1 VAGERLTGR
10 ETRALILWV
19 LAGVIGALVG
29 YKYYFQAFPEADIK
43 FQVSR
48 EEALTRARNFVGGL
62 EENVAGYESAVVFDL
77 DENAK
82 TYLERELGTAQ
93 TNRLMSSELHIWYWQ
108 VRFFKPQQEEE
119 FQVRVSPAGQIVGYE
134 HRVAEGRRGGA
145 LDRTAALAAATQ
157 FAGSK
162 LGVDLGQW
170 DLLNDEV
177 SSQQRPARLDW
188 SFAWER
194 RNFRAKDAPYRLQVQ
209 LHGAD
214 VGGSEEFLKIPE
226 AWQRGFAQLRAQ
238 NNFLATAAILPYMVL
253 LGAALWLSIA
263 LTRRGAANWRAAVKI
278 GVLVTILLFC
288 MSINEWPSLRA
299 GYDTNTSYAG
309 FVLLELVKA
318 LLFGLG
324 SALTVTLVLPAADAL
339 YRVSQPGRLRLTE
352 AFTWRGL
359 RSKEFF
365 CSAVVGLGLTSASLG
380 FVVAFYLI
388 GKKFGVWAPQDISYT
403 NSVSTLFPW
412 ISGVAIGLLASTN
425 EEFTFRLFAVPFVE
439 RLTGSRWLAVIIPAF
454 CWSFLH
460 TNYPQ
465 EPPYIRGLEVG
476 TLGIVT
482 GLVMLRWG
490 ILATLIW
497 HYTFDA
503 SQVGLLLIRSHSWY
517 FKISGIVVGAA
528 AVAPLLFSAISYVRR
543 GGFEP
548 GADLL
553 NGAEPAP
560 DVAFRSSASEAV
572 ETVQGRRYVALA
584 PALLGILGLLTVC
597 GVVAVVRL
605 KPVNIGDYL
614 KMSID
619 ARGAR
624 AKAGEVLRARGVDP
638 NSYRHSV
645 VFVDSTDPLVNE
657 YLRERIGVARL
668 NEIYASDVPGALWR
682 VRYFRDSE
690 KEEYAAILKPDGS
703 EHSVWHVLAEDTPG
717 AQLSKDAAVTLAER
731 YLVDVKHLDLE
742 KWRLVDS
749 GADQLPH
756 RVDHTLVWEEQ
767 TPLDM
772 ASGGYGSVPMYT
784 ATEHAHA
791 RVRVIIAGDQITR
804 YQTFI
809 KIPEE
814 WTRGRQS
821 LNLPRLAVAYGIPI
835 LLCGAL
841 AVAMLAIFLRN
852 LKSQAAASIPWR
864 RVAVW
869 SLWALVAFCVVFA
882 LGDRVSNFLNAY
894 NTAQPLKLTLA
905 GLVMGLVIGGPFY
918 FAAIT
923 LVFGFAWFFA
933 RKAFAEELLPGW
945 TGMPALYYR
954 DAFFIGIGGT
964 AGLLALRRLAQVL
977 VQFWPTP
984 HRQMAAYFGQ
994 DFDATLPA
1002 GSVLGTALL
1011 RGLLYTGV
1019 ITAIAAFIAAYVPQR
1034 WLRVVLL
1041 VGGALALLGGG
1052 WGNGA
1057 DYAKQF
1063 VAEFVFLGV
1072 LALGVRYLVRFNLLG
1087 YFLVVAATTILSG
1100 LAELLGQKQ
1109 PFYRL
1114 NGYALVAGLG
1124 ALLAWPLVAWLMR
1137 PAPATVAS

>member
-19 LAGVIGALVG
+19 LAGVLGALVG

-48 EEALTRARNFVGGL
+48 EEALTRARDFVGGL
-62 EENVAGYESAVVFDL
+62 GENVSGYESAVVFDL

-82 TYLERELGTAQ
+82 TYLERELGTTQ
-93 TNRLMSSELHIWYWQ
+93 TNRLMSSELHIWYWR

-134 HRVAEGRRGGA
+134 HRVAEGRSGGA
-145 LDRTAALAAATQ
+145 LDRTPALAAATQ

-162 LGVDLGQW
+162 LGVDLAQW

-194 RNFRAKDAPYRLQVQ
+194 RNFRAKDAPYRLQVR
-209 LHGAD
+209 LHGTD
-214 VGGSEEFLKIPE
+214 IGGSEEVLKIPE
-226 AWQRGFAQLRAQ
+226 AWQRGFAKLRAQ
-238 NNFLATAAILPYMVL
+238 NNFLATAAILPYLVL

-278 GVLVTILLFC
+278 GMLVTILLFC

-299 GYDTNTSYAG
+299 GYETNTSYAG

-318 LLFGLG
+318 VLFGLG

-339 YRVSQPGRLRLTE
+339 YRVAQPDRLRLTE

-365 CSAVVGLGLTSASLG
+365 CSTVVGLSLTSASLG
-380 FVVAFYLI
+380 FVVAFSLI

-403 NSVSTLFPW
+403 DSVSTLFPW

-425 EEFTFRLFAVPFVE
+425 EEFTFRLFAIPFVE

-460 TNYPQ
+460 ANYPQ

-517 FKISGIVVGAA
+517 FKISGIVVAAA
-528 AVAPLLFSAISYVRR
+528 AVAPLLFSAISYARR

-548 GADLL
+548 HADLL
-553 NGAEPAP
+553 NSAEPAP
-560 DVAFRSSASEAV
+560 DVRFRSSAGESM

-584 PALLGILGLLTVC
+584 PAVLGILGLLTVC
-597 GVVAVVRL
+597 GVVAAVRL

-614 KMSID
+614 QMSID

-624 AKAGEVLRARGVDP
+624 AKADDALRSRDVNP
-638 NSYRHSV
+638 NVYRHSV
-645 VFVDSTDPLVNE
+645 VFVDNTDPLVNE

-668 NEIYASDVPGALWR
+668 NEIYASEVPGALWR

-690 KEEYAAILKPDGS
+690 KEEYAVILKPDGS
-703 EHSVWHVLAEDTPG
+703 VHSVWHVLPEDTPG
-717 AQLSKDAAVTLAER
+717 AQLSKDAAVKLAEK
-731 YLVDVKHLDLE
+731 YLVDVKHWDLE
-742 KWRLVDS
+742 KWKLVDS
-749 GADQLPH
+749 EADQLPH

-767 TPLDM
+767 TPLDR
-772 ASGGYGSVPMYT
+772 APGGPGSVA

-791 RVRVIIAGDQITR
+791 RVRVIVAGDQIAR

-809 KIPEE
+809 KIPED
-814 WTRGRQS
+814 WTRGRQARD
-821 LNLPRLAVAYGIPI
+821 LPWLAAAFGIPL

-841 AVAMLAIFLRN
+841 AMAMLTIFLRS
-852 LKSQAAASIPWR
+852 LKSQAATSVPWR
-864 RVAVW
+864 RVAAW
-869 SLWALVAFCVVFA
+869 SAWVLPCLLAMLA
-882 LGDRVSNFLNAY
+882 LGNRVALFLQEY
-894 NTAQPLKLTLA
+894 KTAESFRLKAIEQIIGLTIGLA
-905 GLVMGLVIGGPFY
+905 FY

-923 LVFGFAWFFA
+923 VVFGFAWFFA
-933 RKAFAEELLPGW
+933 RRAFAEELLPGW

-964 AGLLALRRLAQVL
+964 GGLLALRRLVEVL

-984 HRQMAAYFGQ
+984 HRQMAAAFGQ

-1002 GSVLGTALL
+1002 ASVLGTAIWG
-1011 RGLLYTGV
+1011 GLLYTGL
-1019 ITAIAAFIAAYVPQR
+1019 ITAIAAFVAAYVPQR
-1034 WLRVVLL
+1034 WLRLVLL
-1041 VGGALALLGGG
+1041 VGGALALLSGG

-1057 DYAKQF
+1057 DYSKQF
-1063 VAEFVFLGV
+1063 VVKFVVLGV
-1072 LALGVRYLVRFNLLG
+1072 LALGVRYVARFNLLG
-1087 YFLVVAATTILSG
+1087 YFLVAAAMTILG
-1100 LAELLGQKQ
+1100 ALAELLGQNQ
-1109 PFYRL
+1109 PFYRW
-1114 NGYALVAGLG
+1114 NGYALLAGLG
-1124 ALLAWPLVAWLMR
+1124 ALLAWPLLAWLMR
-1137 PAPATVAS
+1137 RAPATAPA

>member
-10 ETRALILWV
+10 EARALILWV

-48 EEALTRARNFVGGL
+48 DEAVARARDFIGGL
-62 EENVAGYESAVVFDL
+62 GQNVGGYESAIIFDV
-77 DENAK
+77 DENSK

-93 TNRLMSSELHIWYWQ
+93 TNQLMSSELHIWYWQ

-119 FQVRVSPAGQIVGYE
+119 FQVRVSPTGQIVGYE
-134 HRVAEGRRGGA
+134 HRLAEGRGAGA
-145 LDRTAALAAATQ
+145 LDRATALATATQ
-157 FAGSK
+157 FASNK
-162 LGVDLGQW
+162 LGVDLAQW

-194 RNFRAKDAPYRLQVQ
+194 RNFRAKDAPYRLQVE

-214 VGGSEEFLKIPE
+214 VGGSQEFLKIPE

-278 GVLVTILLFC
+278 GVLITILLFC

-309 FVLLELVKA
+309 FVVLELVKA

-339 YRVSQPGRLRLTE
+339 YRVTQPGRLRLTQ

-365 CSAVVGLGLTSASLG
+365 CSAVVGLSLTSASLG

-388 GKKFGVWAPQDISYT
+388 GKRFGVWAPQDITYT

-425 EEFTFRLFAVPFVE
+425 EEFTFRLFAIPFVE

-476 TLGIVT
+476 ALGIVT

-528 AVAPLLFSAISYVRR
+528 AVAPLLLSAISYVRR

-548 GADLL
+548 DADLL
-553 NGAEPAP
+553 NAAEPAP
-560 DVAFRSSASEAV
+560 DVSFRNAATQAV
-572 ETVQGRRYVALA
+572 ETAQGRRYEALA
-584 PALLGILGLLTVC
+584 PAVLGILGLLTVC
-597 GVVAVVRL
+597 GIVAAVRL
-605 KPVNIGDYL
+605 KPASIGDYL

-624 AKAGEVLRARGVDP
+624 AKGDDVLRSRGVDP
-638 NSYRHSV
+638 NSYRHSA
-645 VFVDSTDPLVNE
+645 VFVDNTDPLVNE

-668 NEIYASDVPGALWR
+668 NEIYASEVPGALWR

-690 KEEYAAILKPDGS
+690 KEEYAVIVKPDGS
-703 EHSVWHVLAEDTPG
+703 VHSLWHVMAEDTPG
-717 AQLSKDAAVTLAER
+717 AQLSKDAAVTLAEN
-731 YLVDVKHLDLE
+731 YLADVKHLDLE
-742 KWRLVDS
+742 KWKLVDA
-749 GADQLPH
+749 GANKLPH
-756 RVDHTLVWEEQ
+756 RVDHTLVWEKSD
-767 TPLDM
+767 PLD
-772 ASGGYGSVPMYT
+772 ATPGANGVRGVT
-784 ATEHAHA
+784 ATGAAHE
-791 RVRVIIAGDQITR
+791 RVRVVVAGDQVTR

-809 KIPEE
+809 KVPEE
-814 WTRGRQS
+814 WARERQA
-821 LNLPRLAVAYGIPI
+821 LNIPRLAVAYGIPVV
-835 LLCGAL
+835 LCLAL
-841 AVAMLAIFLRN
+841 AIAMLSIFLRN
-852 LKSQAAASIPWR
+852 LKSQAATSIPWR
-864 RVAVW
+864 RVALW
-869 SLWALVAFCVVFA
+869 SLWALVAFFVVFA
-882 LGDRVSNFLNAY
+882 LGDRIANFLNAY
-894 NTAQPLKLTLA
+894 DTSQPLKLIFA
-905 GLVMGLVIGGPFY
+905 GLAVGLVIGGPFY

-954 DAFFIGIGGT
+954 DALFIGIGGT

-984 HRQMAAYFGQ
+984 HRQMAASFGQ

-1002 GSVLGTALL
+1002 GSILATAVL

-1019 ITAIAAFIAAYVPQR
+1019 VTAIAAFIAAYIPQR
-1034 WLRVVLL
+1034 WIRVFLL
-1041 VGGALALLGGG
+1041 IGGALALLGGG

-1057 DYAKQF
+1057 DYGKQF

-1072 LALGVRYLVRFNLLG
+1072 LALGIRYVAKFNLLG
-1087 YFLVVAATTILSG
+1087 YFLVVAATSILGG
-1100 LAELLGQKQ
+1100 LAELLGQNQ
-1109 PFYRL
+1109 SFYRL
-1114 NGYALVAGLG
+1114 NSYALAAGLA
-1124 ALLAWPLVAWLMR
+1124 ALLAWPLFAWLMR
-1137 PAPATVAS
+1137 PSPATATG

>member
-10 ETRALILWV
+10 EARALILWV

-48 EEALTRARNFVGGL
+48 DEAVARARDFIGGLGQNVGGD
-62 EENVAGYESAVVFDL
+62 ESAIIFDV
-77 DENAK
+77 DENSK

-93 TNRLMSSELHIWYWQ
+93 TNQLMSSELHIWYWQ

-119 FQVRVSPAGQIVGYE
+119 FQVRVSPTGQIVGYE
-134 HRVAEGRRGGA
+134 HRLAEGRGAGA
-145 LDRTAALAAATQ
+145 LDRATALATATQ
-157 FAGSK
+157 FASNK
-162 LGVDLGQW
+162 LGVDLAQW

-194 RNFRAKDAPYRLQVQ
+194 RNFRAKDAPYRLQVE

-214 VGGSEEFLKIPE
+214 VGGSQEFLKIPE

-278 GVLVTILLFC
+278 GVLITILLFC

-309 FVLLELVKA
+309 FVVLELVKA

-339 YRVSQPGRLRLTE
+339 YRVTQPGRLRLTQ

-365 CSAVVGLGLTSASLG
+365 CSAVVGLSLTSASLG

-388 GKKFGVWAPQDISYT
+388 GKRFGVWAPQDITYT

-425 EEFTFRLFAVPFVE
+425 EEFTFRLFAIPFVE

-476 TLGIVT
+476 ALGIVT

-528 AVAPLLFSAISYVRR
+528 AVAPLLLSAISYVRR

-548 GADLL
+548 DADLL
-553 NGAEPAP
+553 NAAEPAP
-560 DVAFRSSASEAV
+560 DVSFRNAATQAV
-572 ETVQGRRYVALA
+572 ETAQGRRYEALA
-584 PALLGILGLLTVC
+584 PAVLGILGLLTVC
-597 GVVAVVRL
+597 GIVAAVRL
-605 KPVNIGDYL
+605 KPASIGDYL

-624 AKAGEVLRARGVDP
+624 AKGDDVLRSRGVDP
-638 NSYRHSV
+638 NSYRHSA
-645 VFVDSTDPLVNE
+645 VFVDNTDPLVNE

-668 NEIYASDVPGALWR
+668 NEIYASEVPGALWR

-690 KEEYAAILKPDGS
+690 KEEYAVIVKPDGS
-703 EHSVWHVLAEDTPG
+703 VHSLWHVMAEDTPG
-717 AQLSKDAAVTLAER
+717 AQLSKDAAVTLAEN
-731 YLVDVKHLDLE
+731 YLADVKHLDLE
-742 KWRLVDS
+742 KWKLVDA
-749 GADQLPH
+749 GANKLPH
-756 RVDHTLVWEEQ
+756 RVDHTLVWEKSD
-767 TPLDM
+767 PLD
-772 ASGGYGSVPMYT
+772 ATPGANGVRGVT
-784 ATEHAHA
+784 ATGAAHE
-791 RVRVIIAGDQITR
+791 RVRVVVAGDQVTR

-809 KIPEE
+809 KVPEE
-814 WTRGRQS
+814 WARERQA
-821 LNLPRLAVAYGIPI
+821 LNIPRLAVAYGIPVV
-835 LLCGAL
+835 LCLAL
-841 AVAMLAIFLRN
+841 AIAMLSIFLRN
-852 LKSQAAASIPWR
+852 LKSQAATSIPWR
-864 RVAVW
+864 RVALW
-869 SLWALVAFCVVFA
+869 SLWALVAFFVVFA
-882 LGDRVSNFLNAY
+882 LGDRIANFLNAY
-894 NTAQPLKLTLA
+894 DTSQPLKLIFA
-905 GLVMGLVIGGPFY
+905 GLAVGLVIGGPFY

-954 DAFFIGIGGT
+954 DALFIGIGGT

-984 HRQMAAYFGQ
+984 HRQMAASFGQ

-1002 GSVLGTALL
+1002 GSILATAVL

-1019 ITAIAAFIAAYVPQR
+1019 VTAIAAFIAAYIPQR
-1034 WLRVVLL
+1034 WIRVFLL
-1041 VGGALALLGGG
+1041 IGGALALLGGG

-1057 DYAKQF
+1057 DYGKQF

-1072 LALGVRYLVRFNLLG
+1072 LALGIRYVAKFNLLG
-1087 YFLVVAATTILSG
+1087 YFLVVAATSILGG
-1100 LAELLGQKQ
+1100 LAELLGQNQ
-1109 PFYRL
+1109 SFYRL
-1114 NGYALVAGLG
+1114 NSYALAAGLA
-1124 ALLAWPLVAWLMR
+1124 ALLAWPLFAWLMR
-1137 PAPATVAS
+1137 PSPATATG